1 MKRTA
6 PYAMLATFDGPSG
19 ESCMAIRAKT
29 NTPLQALTL
38 LNDNVFLEIAA
49 SMGMEWARK
58 SADLDENVRKLFRLI
73 LVRPP
78 SQDEV
83 DQMTAY
89 LKKQHERLETHLDEA
104 DSILKWDT
112 IHLDAFL
119 NEFKEEETR
128 EKMKVT
134 ASAWTLLVRALMNL
148 DETVTRN

>member
-1 MKRTA
+1 
-6 PYAMLATFDGPSG
+6 
-19 ESCMAIRAKT
+19 
-29 NTPLQALTL
+29 
-38 LNDNVFLEIAA
+38 
-49 SMGMEWARK
+49 
-58 SADLDENVRKLFRLI
+58 
-73 LVRPP
+73 VRPP